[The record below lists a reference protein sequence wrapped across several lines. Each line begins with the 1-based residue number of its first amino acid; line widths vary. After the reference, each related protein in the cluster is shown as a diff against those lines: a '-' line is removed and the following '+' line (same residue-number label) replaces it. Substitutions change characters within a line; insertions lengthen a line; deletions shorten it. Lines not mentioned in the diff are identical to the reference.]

1 MEIVGKITQV
11 LPLQQGVS
19 KTSGKDWQLQGYVM
33 ETQEQYP
40 KKVHFEIF
48 GEDRIK
54 SNLCEIDE
62 IVTVSFDIES
72 REFNGRWYTSIRAW
86 KVVKGDTTIQ
96 TPTEEAVEIVNEN
109 VDALADMPDASK
121 FREEQEKE
129 LNNYDLPF

>member
-19 KTSGKDWQLQGYVM
+19 KTSGKDWQVQGYVM

-48 GEDRIK
+48 GDDRIK

-72 REFNGRWYTSIRAW
+72 REFNGRWCTSIRAW
-86 KVVKGDTTIQ
+86 KVVKGDATIQ

-109 VDALADMPDASK
+109 VDSLADMPDASK
-121 FREEQEKE
+121 FRKPLKKE
-129 LNNYDLPF
+129 FLL

>member
-19 KTSGKDWQLQGYVM
+19 KTSGKDWQLQAYVL

-54 SNLCEIDE
+54 SNPCEIDE

-86 KVVKGDTTIQ
+86 KVVKGDATIQ
-96 TPTEEAVEIVNEN
+96 TPTEEATEIVNEQ
-109 VDALADMPDASK
+109 VDALADMPDT
-121 FREEQEKE
+121 EQEKE
-129 LNNYDLPF
+129 LNNDELPF

>member
-1 MEIVGKITQV
+1 MEIVEKITQV

-19 KTSGKDWQLQGYVM
+19 KTSGKDWQLQAYVL

-40 KKVHFEIF
+40 KKVHFEMF

-54 SNLCEIDE
+54 SNLCDIDD

-86 KVVKGDTTIQ
+86 KVVKGDATIQ
-96 TPTEEAVEIVNEN
+96 TPTEAVEIVNEN

-129 LNNYDLPF
+129 LNNDDLPF